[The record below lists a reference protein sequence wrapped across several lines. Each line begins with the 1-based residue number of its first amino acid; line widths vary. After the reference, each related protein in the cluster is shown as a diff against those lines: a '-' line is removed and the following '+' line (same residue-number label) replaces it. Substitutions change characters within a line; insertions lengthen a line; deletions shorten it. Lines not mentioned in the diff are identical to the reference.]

1 MVVVNN
7 SCALLLLLLV
17 AGNEAITF
25 TIVNPCPYNVW
36 PAAVPVG
43 GGRRL
48 DPGQVWSLDVPAG
61 TMSGRIWARTGCSFD
76 GTGNGSCQ
84 TGGCGGVLSCT
95 AFGQPPVTLAELT
108 IGIGQTSDYF
118 DISVIDGFNVP
129 MEFLPVPVK
138 GEQGCSKGPRCATNI
153 TSQCPSEMKAP
164 GGCNNLCTGNRSS
177 RNCTYSGFFKRMC
190 PEAYS
195 LLTDSAMFTCPTG
208 TNQLPDR
215 GFLLLTMLSI
225 TIFYICQ
232 RRTQREQ
239 EMEEEFGDLQ
249 GMPMRFTFQQL
260 KVATEKFKDKLGEG
274 GFGSVF
280 KGQFGEE
287 TIAVKRLDLAGQGKR
302 EFSAEV
308 QTIGSIHHINLVRLI
323 GFCAEKS
330 HRLLVYEYMPKGSL
344 DRWIYC
350 RDDDNAPPLDWN
362 MRYKIITHI
371 AKVLSY
377 LHEDCTKRIAHL
389 DVKPQNILLDD
400 NFNAKL
406 SDFGLC
412 KLIDRDMSQV

>member
-215 GFLLLTMLSI
+215 LLSPDQSSSSA
-225 TIFYICQ
+225 CNCWA
-232 RRTQREQ
+232 
-239 EMEEEFGDLQ
+239 
-249 GMPMRFTFQQL
+249 
-260 KVATEKFKDKLGEG
+260 KKDK
-274 GFGSVF
+274 
-280 KGQFGEE
+280 
-287 TIAVKRLDLAGQGKR
+287 
-302 EFSAEV
+302 
-308 QTIGSIHHINLVRLI
+308 
-323 GFCAEKS
+323 
-330 HRLLVYEYMPKGSL
+330 
-344 DRWIYC
+344 
-350 RDDDNAPPLDWN
+350 
-362 MRYKIITHI
+362 THNH
-371 AKVLSY
+371 KQS
-377 LHEDCTKRIAHL
+377 CC
-389 DVKPQNILLDD
+389 
-400 NFNAKL
+400 
-406 SDFGLC
+406 DFTY
-412 KLIDRDMSQV
+412 